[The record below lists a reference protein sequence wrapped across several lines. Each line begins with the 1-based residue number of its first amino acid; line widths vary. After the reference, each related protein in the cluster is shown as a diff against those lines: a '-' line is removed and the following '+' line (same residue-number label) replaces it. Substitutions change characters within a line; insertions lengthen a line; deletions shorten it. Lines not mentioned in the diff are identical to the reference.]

1 MYSNH
6 KKCQFRVYIFQ
17 FFFNFNPL
25 LEFSIKSQQ
34 NEKEKEK
41 KEEKKN
47 KKIEEREGGE
57 GEDNI

>member
-34 NEKEKEK
+34 NEKE
-41 KEEKKN
+41 EEKKN